1 MIMKQDYNRIAL
13 VGIEQEEYDIIKA
26 NYSGH
31 IIWHQSIPKIVVKDE
46 VLYMEKSNGIGML
59 PVDKVV
65 YYGIYDNDFDFISGL
80 AIWRGACYP
89 NAAAML
95 DCRFKIPCLVKAL
108 AHSRFS
114 APRGFISAGASVNV
128 GNDTVAKWGNWH
140 CGENKHRFTG
150 EWESE
155 FTATTEPYYEGEAVR
170 IMIIGEVYWQIK
182 LEGDSW
188 LKSIHPDN
196 AGFMEVDPEL
206 LADTLHIKNTLNM
219 DMIGN
224 DYIVAKDGSKYLL
237 EVNHI
242 PNITRFED
250 VRQVYLSTVI
260 EWIK

>member
-1 MIMKQDYNRIAL
+1 MKQKYNRIAL

-26 NYSGH
+26 QYSGH

-46 VLYMEKSNGIGML
+46 VLYMEKSNGVGML

-80 AIWRGACYP
+80 AIWNGDCYP
-89 NAAAML
+89 KASAML
-95 DCRFKIPCLVKAL
+95 DCRFKIPCLVKGL
-108 AHSRFS
+108 SLSRFS
-114 APRGFISAGASVNV
+114 APRGFISAGTSVNTT
-128 GNDTVAKWGNWH
+128 GDTIAKWGNWH

-155 FTATTEPYYEGEAVR
+155 FTATIEPYFEGDAVR
-170 IMIIGEVYWQIK
+170 IMMIGDTYWQIK
-182 LEGDSW
+182 LEGDDW

-196 AGFMEVDPEL
+196 ANFMPVDQDL
-206 LADTLHIKNTLNM
+206 LEDTLYIKNVLQM

-242 PNITRFED
+242 PNITRFEE

-260 EWIK
+260 EWIN

>member
-1 MIMKQDYNRIAL
+1 MMKQKYNRIAL
-13 VGIEQEEYDIIKA
+13 VGIEQEEYDIIKVQ
-26 NYSGH
+26 YSGH

-65 YYGIYDNDFDFISGL
+65 YYGIYDNDFDFITGL
-80 AIWRGACYP
+80 AIWNGDCYP
-89 NAAAML
+89 KASAML

-108 AHSRFS
+108 SLSRFT
-114 APRGFISAGASVNV
+114 APRGFISAGASVNTAQ
-128 GNDTVAKWGNWH
+128 DTIAKWGNWH

-155 FTATTEPYYEGEAVR
+155 FTATIEPYFEGEAVR
-170 IMIIGEVYWQIK
+170 IMIIGDTYWQIK
-182 LEGDSW
+182 LEGDDW

-196 AGFMEVDPEL
+196 ANFMPVDQDL
-206 LADTLHIKNTLNM
+206 LEDTLYIKNVLQM

-224 DYIVAKDGSKYLL
+224 DYIVANDGTKYLL

-242 PNITRFED
+242 PNITRFEE

-260 EWIK
+260 EWIN

>member
-1 MIMKQDYNRIAL
+1 MKQKYNRIAL

-26 NYSGH
+26 QYSGH
-31 IIWHQSIPKIVVKDE
+31 IIWHQSIPKIVLKDE
-46 VLYMEKSNGIGML
+46 VLYMEKSNGVGML

-65 YYGIYDNDFDFISGL
+65 YYGIYDNDFDFIAGL
-80 AIWRGACYP
+80 AIWNGDCYP
-89 NAAAML
+89 KASAML

-108 AHSRFS
+108 SLSRFS
-114 APRGFISAGASVNV
+114 APRGFISAGASVNTT
-128 GNDTVAKWGNWH
+128 GDTIAKWGNWH

-155 FTATTEPYYEGEAVR
+155 FTATIEPYFEGDAVR
-170 IMIIGEVYWQIK
+170 IMMIGETYWQIK
-182 LEGDSW
+182 LEGDDW

-196 AGFMEVDPEL
+196 ANFMPVDQDL
-206 LADTLHIKNTLNM
+206 LEDTLYIKNVLQM

-242 PNITRFED
+242 PNITRFEE

-260 EWIK
+260 EWIN

>member
-1 MIMKQDYNRIAL
+1 MKELFNRIAL
-13 VGIEQEEYDIIKA
+13 VGIEQEEYDVIKA
-26 NYSGH
+26 NFSGH

-46 VLYMEKSNGIGML
+46 VLYMEKANGVGML

-65 YYGIYDNDFDFISGL
+65 YYGIYDNDFDFITGL
-80 AIWRGACYP
+80 AIWRGDCYP

-108 AHSRFS
+108 SLSKFS
-114 APRGFISAGASVNV
+114 APRGFISAGASVNIA
-128 GNDTVAKWGNWH
+128 NDTVAKWGNWH

-150 EWESE
+150 EWESQ
-155 FTATTEPYYEGEAVR
+155 FTATIEPYYEGEAVR
-170 IMIIGEVYWQIK
+170 IMMIGDVYWQIK
-182 LEGDSW
+182 LEGDDW

-196 AGFMEVDPEL
+196 AGFMPVDEDL
-206 LADTLHIKNTLNM
+206 LADTIHIKKTLQM

-242 PNITRFED
+242 PNITRFDE
-250 VRQVYLSTVI
+250 VRETYLSTVI
-260 EWIK
+260 EWIN